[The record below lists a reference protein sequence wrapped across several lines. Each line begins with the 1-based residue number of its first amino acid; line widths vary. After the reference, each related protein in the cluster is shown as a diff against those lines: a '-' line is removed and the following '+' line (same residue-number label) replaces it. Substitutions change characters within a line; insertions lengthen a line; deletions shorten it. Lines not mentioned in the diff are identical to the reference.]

1 MGKLWKNIVGA
12 SFMGVALA
20 STIGVT
26 SVAADYY
33 ASITN
38 TTNGEALADDLSS
51 LISSTHKHQLSYD
64 GLWDCYET
72 SDVLPGTNKI
82 WDTYSEYLYTK
93 GTDQAGSYKK
103 EGDAYNREHTV
114 PQSWFS
120 EASPMRGDA
129 YHVLPT
135 DGYVNNRR
143 SSYVYGE
150 TDGEKYTSEN
160 GSNLGS
166 SKLSGYSGT
175 VFEPIDE
182 YKGDIARGIM
192 YMAIRYKNKV
202 GNWSKGEAQKI
213 FKGSYPYLTDYA
225 LDLFTKW
232 SHQDPVSDKE
242 IIRNDAIYDI
252 QGNRNPFI
260 DHPEYAD
267 VIWENSYQDGITATR
282 YSASDVVD
290 AVNGLS
296 GNSSASDVYKAY
308 AKYCRLNTTDKALV
322 TNQAELFSYV
332 ESVSNTSLDL
342 GVYWENITKQS
353 NQTVDEAKVSNVIEL
368 INSLPLEITLK
379 NEYQVNDAQ
388 SAYIAL
394 NSKEKSL
401 VTNYSKLSSAIQ
413 RINQLKNQDKI
424 DSVIAL
430 IDLIPSPIKES
441 DKVTITN
448 AYDAYMALDEGLR
461 GGVTNASK
469 LLSAYEALDLLTFT
483 GYKKVLNE
491 SELHAGDNVLIVN
504 VENKKALGPVVSNYY
519 RAGIDVTISNDSI
532 VLDENSTVT
541 VLTLANGTNANTF
554 AFDTKDGYLVPS
566 TTTYKNLCTED
577 TITENSSYN
586 ITITDGVASIIS
598 SGGVQNGIMVYDI
611 THKDFSSAPSISSGQ
626 GVLAIFK
633 YRTPSVDE
641 EKINEV
647 IGLIT
652 KLPIDITLED
662 KAYVSNV
669 KTKYDSLNSLEKTY
683 VTNVDVLDAALE
695 KIHEL
700 ELMDSVDDLIELI
713 DNLPNTITL
722 NDESVTKEA
731 RHLYDQLPLSL
742 TKYVTNYS
750 RLVEK
755 EAEVKELFKEINEF
769 RDSKTLSSLKF
780 NYSVSE
786 VQTQNN
792 GYNLI
797 TSISDLSSGDKVV
810 IADSKSSYGF
820 GPLSGKIATNVSI
833 TKGENNTLT
842 NVGDSIIFELEEGSN
857 SNSFYFKSRDG
868 YLVSTA
874 EKNISF
880 QSDKSK
886 AKEWSLEI
894 TSDNIVDMTDGTNYL
909 RYNTGSPR
917 FTTYKQ
923 STNVGSIVLYKGASG
938 VSEKYFVSNPY
949 LRFGNG
955 MEKSL
960 YQGLLAKGSK
970 VSFGI
975 ELSKDGVEYTSYE
988 VTPVYV
994 DSIGAKLANP
1004 NGEYVQY
1011 SVVIPVPVAKYSSV
1025 VYARG
1030 FVVIDGNKYYTMDQA
1045 YSLKSLAE
1053 YYISHQEELEL
1064 SDTIVKAL
1072 GEFLK

>member
-1 MGKLWKNIVGA
+1 MGKLWRNLVGA
-12 SFMGVALA
+12 SLIGVALA

-82 WDTYSEYLYTK
+82 WDTYSEYLYAK

-114 PQSWFS
+114 PQSWFN

-160 GSNLGS
+160 GSKLGS

-379 NEYQVNDAQ
+379 NESQVNDAQ

-469 LLSAYEALDLLTFT
+469 LLSAYEALDLLTFI

-541 VLTLANGTNANTF
+541 VLTLASGTNANTF

-669 KTKYDSLNSLEKTY
+669 KTKYDNLNSLEKTY

-750 RLVEK
+750 KLVEK

-797 TSISDLSSGDKVV
+797 TSISDLFSGDKVV
-810 IADSKSSYGF
+810 IASSSSNDGF
-820 GPLSGKIATNVSI
+820 GPLSGSIGTNVSI
-833 TKGENNTLT
+833 TKSGNSLSSI
-842 NVGDSIIFELEEGSN
+842 GSSIIFELEEGSA
-857 SNSFYFKSRDG
+857 SNKFYFKSEGG

-874 EKNISF
+874 EKKVSF
-880 QSDKSK
+880 VSDKNN
-886 AKEWSLEI
+886 ADEWALDI
-894 TSDNIVDMTDGTNYL
+894 TSDNIIDMTNGTNYL
-909 RYNTGSPR
+909 RFNTSSPR
-917 FTTYKQ
+917 FTTYSQ
-923 STNVGSIVLYKGASG
+923 SKNVGDIVFYKGTSG
-938 VSEKYFVSNPY
+938 KEEKYSVSNAY
-949 LRFGNG
+949 IRFGNAF
-955 MEKSL
+955 ETEL
-960 YQGLLAKGSK
+960 YQALLNKGEN

-975 ELSKDGVEYTSYE
+975 ELSKNGIEFNSYTLN
-988 VTPVYV
+988 PVYV
-994 DSIGAKLANP
+994 DEIGAKTENP
-1004 NGEYVQY
+1004 DGNYVQY
-1011 SVVIPVPVAKYSSV
+1011 SAVIPVSVANYSTTI
-1025 VYARG
+1025 YARG
-1030 FVVIDGNKYYTMDQA
+1030 YVLIDGIKFYSLDAN
-1045 YSLKSLAE
+1045 YSLKTLAE
-1053 YYISHQEELEL
+1053 YYIENASELGIT
-1064 SDTIVKAL
+1064 DTIVNAL